1 MIWAYLTLI
10 SGTQSSVFS
19 LAEIPIN
26 RRVGKYVS
34 IQLFCTRER
43 SLSSSILDNETII
56 TYSQLTSGSPWPE
69 VRLCQSLSESKEML
83 LCRSLLSLPFPPSTP
98 PEHPARNLKTNIVD
112 QIVCPQC
119 SNVLTVASETLD
131 SKNRLA
137 CQTCPFT
144 YLMTRPIVERKNF
157 TTKEVDAQL
166 GGEDEFKSADKTKI
180 QCPNNDCNGME
191 AIYYSVQIR
200 SADEPETHFYK
211 VS

>member
-1 MIWAYLTLI
+1 MDEVSLA
-10 SGTQSSVFS
+10 SAFS
-19 LAEIPIN
+19 LVEIPID
-26 RRVGKYVS
+26 RQVGKYVS

-43 SLSSSILDNETII
+43 SLSSSILDNEGII
-56 TYSQLTSGSPWPE
+56 TYSQLTPGSPWPE
-69 VRLCQSLSESKEML
+69 VRLCQSLSKSKEML
-83 LCRSLLSLPFPPSTP
+83 LF
-98 PEHPARNLKTNIVD
+98 
-112 QIVCPQC
+112 CPQC

-166 GGEDEFKSADKTKI
+166 GGGDEFKNADKTKI
-180 QCPNNDCNGME
+180 QCPNDGCNGME
-191 AIYYSVQIR
+191 AIFYSVQIR

-211 VS
+211 CTTCLGRWRE